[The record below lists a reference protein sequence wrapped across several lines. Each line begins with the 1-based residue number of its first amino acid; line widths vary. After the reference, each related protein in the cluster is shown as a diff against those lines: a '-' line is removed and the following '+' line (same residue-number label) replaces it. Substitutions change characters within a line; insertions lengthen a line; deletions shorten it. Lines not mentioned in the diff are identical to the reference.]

1 MENKPQIQ
9 FSIIIPA
16 FNSSKTIDQLCNEIV
31 EVFRSIN
38 ETFEIVIVND
48 GGNADTWQQIEEVYN
63 KLDCK
68 ISIVRL
74 SRNYGQHNATLCG
87 IGNSV
92 GEIIITIDDDL
103 QVRPIEILKLIEEY
117 HSETPDVIYG
127 IFKRKKHSIIKNLG
141 STYIKK
147 VSKFFM
153 DSPGEGSS
161 FRLFKRSLATKIIE
175 HSQSFVYI
183 DELLLWY
190 TDNISFVEVE
200 HEHRKHQKSR
210 YSLVKLLF
218 MSFNITT
225 NYTAL
230 PLKVITYLG
239 VTSSII
245 SFLLGGYFVYR
256 KIVKNVPAGYTSVI
270 VAVLF
275 SASLIMFSLGVLG
288 QYIYKLYQAQNKK
301 PTYSVQKKFAK

>member
-1 MENKPQIQ
+1 
-9 FSIIIPA
+9 
-16 FNSSKTIDQLCNEIV
+16 
-31 EVFRSIN
+31 VFKSIN
-38 ETFEIVIVND
+38 ETFEIIIVND
-48 GGNADTWQQIEEVYN
+48 GGNADTWKQIEEVYK
-63 KLDCK
+63 KLNCK
-68 ISIVRL
+68 ISVVRL
-74 SRNYGQHNATLCG
+74 SKNYGQHNATLCG

-117 HSETPDVIYG
+117 RSETPDVIYG
-127 IFKRKKHSIIKNLG
+127 VFKRKKNSIIKSLG

-200 HEHRKHQKSR
+200 HEHRKNQKSR
-210 YSLVKLLF
+210 YSILKLLF

-239 VTSSII
+239 MSSSII
-245 SFLLGGYFVYR
+245 SLLLGGYFVYR

-288 QYIYKLYQAQNKK
+288 QYIFKLYQAQNKK
-301 PTYSVQKKFAK
+301 PTYSIKKKLAK

>member
-16 FNSSKTIDQLCNEIV
+16 FNSSKTINQLCNEIV

-38 ETFEIVIVND
+38 ETFEIIIVND
-48 GGNADTWQQIEEVYN
+48 GGKADTWQQIEEVYN

-117 HSETPDVIYG
+117 HAETPDVIYG

-153 DSPGEGSS
+153 GSPGEGSS
-161 FRLFKRSLATKIIE
+161 FRMFKRSLATKIIE

-190 TDNISFVEVE
+190 TDNISFVEVD
-200 HEHRKHQKSR
+200 HEPRKHQKSR
-210 YSLVKLLF
+210 YSLVKLIF

-230 PLKVITYLG
+230 PLKIITYLG
-239 VTSSII
+239 VLSSFF
-245 SFLLGGYFVYR
+245 SFALGLFYVYR
-256 KIVKNVPAGYTSVI
+256 KIFKNVPIGYTSVI

-275 SASLIMFSLGVLG
+275 SSSLVLFSLGVLG

-301 PTYSVQKKFAK
+301 PTYSIKKKLVK